1 VRWRRRTALAYVA
14 EGVPAVRPSLGEAT
28 TPAVADIE
36 TVVLAALTRADVLG
50 SQEEADT
57 VDMRLV
63 EVAVDTEEDKTEE
76 LDCSQ
81 HMKLDLVVVVGVV
94 AEDND
99 LQLVVVVVEDS

>member
-1 VRWRRRTALAYVA
+1 VHWRGQTALAYVA
-14 EGVPAVRPSLGEAT
+14 EGARAVRSSLGEAT
-28 TPAVADIE
+28 MPAVADIE

-50 SQEEADT
+50 SQEEVDT

-63 EVAVDTEEDKTEE
+63 EVAVDTEEDKTGE

-81 HMKLDLVVVVGVV
+81 HMELDVVVVAGVV

-99 LQLVVVVVEDS
+99 LQLAVVVAEDS